1 MSVRDE
7 LGSNHLCFFV
17 RGVAERLDIRV
28 FEQGY
33 SEEGGEHY
41 APQLMLSVRLYAHA
55 AGARPASIELCWVKA
70 GGGKPS
76 TPCTPRIAGEHR
88 ADSRKDIAHIDM
100 TSSLASLS
108 LDQLSVD
115 TLRLLAVDAVEK
127 AKSGH
132 PGAPLGCAPI
142 AYLLF
147 HKLMRHNPAHAKW
160 ANRDR
165 FVLSNGHAS
174 ALLYSSLFLSG
185 YDVTLDDLKSFRQ
198 WGSRTPGHPE
208 RDCAPGV
215 EVTTGPLGQGLGM
228 AVGMAMAEKHL
239 AAAYNRP
246 GFAVVDHH
254 TYVLAGDGDMMEGL
268 SHEAASL
275 AGTLALGKLIVL
287 YDDNLI
293 SLDGPTEWSFT
304 ENVYQ
309 RFEAYNWHVQRVLD
323 GNDLDG
329 IEAAVKA
336 AQAET
341 ARPSLIAV
349 RTVIGYGSP
358 KAGTNKAHGEPLGAA
373 DTAATKKFYGFPE
386 EQSFYVPE
394 DALANW
400 RQARERG
407 AAQEAEWNH
416 LFAGY
421 KTAFPDLAAEFER
434 TQAGKLKP
442 GWEKSIPS
450 FTTEKPVATR
460 NAGNAI
466 LNAIAD
472 VVPELFGGAADLTAS
487 TKTIFKAS
495 PHFAADPAGRNVFF
509 GVRELGM
516 CAAVNGIAAHGGL
529 RPFGST
535 FFVFSDYAK
544 PALRIAALM
553 EVPSIFVFT
562 HDSIAVGEDG
572 PTHEPIEHLMAL
584 RAVPHMTD
592 FRPADANETAA
603 AWRLALERNDPCFFA
618 LTRQDVPVID
628 AAKHNVY
635 AGVSKGAYVLEDA
648 AHPQV
653 ILIGTGS
660 EVAVALGAAK
670 LLAGEGI
677 RARVVS
683 MPSWK
688 LFEEQTADY
697 KAGVLPAGVPKVA
710 VEAGITLGWWKY
722 VGQNGAVIGL
732 DRFGASAPGAKV
744 MAELGFTAENVAEK
758 AKKLVKAASSR

>member
-1 MSVRDE
+1 
-7 LGSNHLCFFV
+7 
-17 RGVAERLDIRV
+17 
-28 FEQGY
+28 
-33 SEEGGEHY
+33 
-41 APQLMLSVRLYAHA
+41 
-55 AGARPASIELCWVKA
+55 
-70 GGGKPS
+70 
-76 TPCTPRIAGEHR
+76 
-88 ADSRKDIAHIDM
+88 M

-108 LDQLSVD
+108 LDQLSID
-115 TLRLLAVDAVEK
+115 TLRLLAVDTVEK
-127 AKSGH
+127 AHSGH
-132 PGAPLGCAPI
+132 PGAPMGCAPI
-142 AYLLF
+142 AYLLY
-147 HKLMRHNPAHAKW
+147 HKLMRHNPANAKW

-174 ALLYSSLFLSG
+174 ALLYGSLFLSG
-185 YDVTLDDLKSFRQ
+185 YDVTLDDLKNFRQ
-198 WGSRTPGHPE
+198 YGSCTPGHPE
-208 RDCAPGV
+208 RGCVPGV
-215 EVTTGPLGQGLGM
+215 EVTTGPLGQGLAM
-228 AVGMAMAEKHL
+228 SVGMAMAEKHL
-239 AAAYNRP
+239 GATYNKP

-275 AGTLALGKLIVL
+275 AGTLGLGKLIVL

-293 SLDGPTEWSFT
+293 SLDGPTELSFT
-304 ENVYQ
+304 ENVYK
-309 RFEAYNWHVQRVLD
+309 RFEAYNWHVQRVMD

-341 ARPSLIAV
+341 SRPSLIAV

-358 KAGTNKAHGEPLGAA
+358 KAGTSKVHGEALGAA
-373 DTAATKKFYGFPE
+373 DTAAAKKFFGFPE
-386 EQSFYVPE
+386 DQSFYLPQ
-394 DALANW
+394 DAVANW

-407 AAQEAEWNH
+407 AAQEAEWKK

-421 KTAFPDLAAEFER
+421 AAAFPEQAAEFER
-434 TQAGKLKP
+434 TQRGELKA

-450 FTTEKPVATR
+450 FVTDKPVATR
-460 NAGNAI
+460 NAGGAI
-466 LNAIAD
+466 LNALAGP
-472 VVPELFGGAADLTAS
+472 VPELFGGAADLTAS
-487 TKTIFKAS
+487 TKTIFKPGANF
-495 PHFAADPAGRNVFF
+495 HVDPEGRNVFF
-509 GVRELGM
+509 GVRELAM
-516 CAAVNGIAAHGGL
+516 CAAVNGMAAHGGL

-553 EVPSIFVFT
+553 EVPSVFVFT

-603 AWRLALERNDPCFFA
+603 AWRLALERAEPCFFA
-618 LTRQDVPVID
+618 LTRQDVPAID
-628 AAKHNVY
+628 TAKHAVY

-648 AHPQV
+648 ANPQV

-660 EVAVALGAAK
+660 EVWPAVAAAK

-688 LFEEQTADY
+688 LFEEQTAEY
-697 KAGVLPAGVPKVA
+697 KASVLSAGVPKVA
-710 VEAGITLGWWKY
+710 VEAGATLGWWKY
-722 VGQNGAVIGL
+722 VGQDGAVIGL
-732 DRFGASAPGAKV
+732 DRFGASAPGPKV
-744 MAELGFTAENVAEK
+744 LAELGFTAENVAAT
-758 AKKLVKAASSR
+758 AKKLVK